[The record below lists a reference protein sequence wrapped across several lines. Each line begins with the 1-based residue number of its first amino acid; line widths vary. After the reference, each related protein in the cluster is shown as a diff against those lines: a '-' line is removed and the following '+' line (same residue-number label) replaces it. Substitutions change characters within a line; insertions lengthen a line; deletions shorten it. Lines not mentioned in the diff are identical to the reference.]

1 MKKLFALLLAAMMC
15 MGTLSAMAEGLD
27 LTGVEA
33 PVIPEI
39 TVNKDAFAQ
48 VEEKLTSTSDIV
60 EVDGNV
66 TKVTTDGVTITFDQ
80 GAAGG
85 GYLILTQ
92 DIVASITAY
101 MRYDDPYSV
110 LDILVSNDINMMILD
125 LYTNGLTY
133 LYTLEPDRLTAIAP
147 NLANLSAADQKM
159 VASILSESA
168 TIINANGEAW
178 IYGGGSVY
186 VTIVNGWYVVLE
198 VSDEVSSED
207 VAAMLGSL
215 SVSAAK

>member
-15 MGTLSAMAEGLD
+15 LGTLSAMAEGLD

-33 PVIPEI
+33 PAIPEI

>member
-15 MGTLSAMAEGLD
+15 LGTLSAMAEGLD

-33 PVIPEI
+33 PAIPEI

-85 GYLILTQ
+85 GYLVLTQ

-133 LYTLEPDRLTAIAP
+133 LSTLEPDRLTAIAP

>member
-15 MGTLSAMAEGLD
+15 LGTLSAMAEGLD

-33 PVIPEI
+33 PAIPEI

-168 TIINANGEAW
+168 TVINANGEAW